1 MHPASFPHAA
11 RQSGSPRRATT
22 VAALQFHEI
31 MHHGELAR
39 PTERERD
46 IQRRGRRREEEGEEK
61 RRTRRFICTSA
72 MRARRSTEE
81 PRMDSFF
88 VDCKSSTKDAN
99 VAMSKRSW
107 ESSKKSIPSEP
118 KIFSYLKFIRYR
130 KYIRTYDTYA
140 YVATKFIFLY
150 IMYQLVL

>member
-1 MHPASFPHAA
+1 MKSCITASS
-11 RQSGSPRRATT
+11 RDQLREK
-22 VAALQFHEI
+22 EI
-31 MHHGELAR
+31 Y
-39 PTERERD
+39 
-46 IQRRGRRREEEGEEK
+46 REEGGEEKRKEKRREEK
-61 RRTRRFICTSA
+61 RRTRRFICTSG

-81 PRMDSFF
+81 PRMNSFF
-88 VDCKSSTKDAN
+88 VDCESSTKDAN

>member
-1 MHPASFPHAA
+1 
-11 RQSGSPRRATT
+11 
-22 VAALQFHEI
+22 
-31 MHHGELAR
+31 
-39 PTERERD
+39 
-46 IQRRGRRREEEGEEK
+46 
-61 RRTRRFICTSA
+61 